1 LWSSCSAAVAA
12 WRRGPDAIDGFAL
25 GYAGLL
31 AIYFTHHP
39 RLTLPLLAIVY
50 RAALESIEL
59 MACWSTVT
67 LPDPPR
73 RRLTAIAT
81 GLAVAALFAVDL
93 AELPTRLDVESQRL
107 PSGEQGAVW
116 QDLETAAAW
125 LSVQTDPSARVLAG
139 PAPILSLLSG
149 RDVYTYRFARRPGLI
164 DRYQVRYGV
173 LFPGTPV
180 CFAPERRGGLQWAPQ
195 ERPARD

>member
-1 LWSSCSAAVAA
+1 
-12 WRRGPDAIDGFAL
+12 
-25 GYAGLL
+25 
-31 AIYFTHHP
+31 
-39 RLTLPLLAIVY
+39 
-50 RAALESIEL
+50 
-59 MACWSTVT
+59 

-81 GLAVAALFAVDL
+81 GLVVAALFAVDL

-139 PAPILSLLSG
+139 PAPSLSLLSG

-173 LFPGTPV
+173 LFPWTP
-180 CFAPERRGGLQWAPQ
+180 APLAEQLRGRAVRRERLASRA
-195 ERPARD
+195 RPGAAIEMLEFRTKGRAAGVGRPDQPPRR